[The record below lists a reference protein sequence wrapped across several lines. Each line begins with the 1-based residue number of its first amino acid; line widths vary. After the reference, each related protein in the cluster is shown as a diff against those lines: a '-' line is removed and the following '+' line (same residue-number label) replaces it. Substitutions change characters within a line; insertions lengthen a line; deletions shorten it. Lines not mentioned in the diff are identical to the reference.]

1 MTRFTMTLEPELYA
15 LLQSRAAYNRR
26 SISKEV
32 VFLLETA
39 LAAEIDGNVSIL
51 RTLMQAQ
58 GGVGSIPHP
67 TMPEPEHTAT
77 GALQPAS

>member
-1 MTRFTMTLEPELYA
+1 MTRFTMTLDPELYS
-15 LLQSRAAYNRR
+15 LLQSRANYNRR

-58 GGVGSIPHP
+58 GGVRSIPHP
-67 TMPEPEHTAT
+67 VALDPEHTAT
-77 GALQPAS
+77 V

>member
-1 MTRFTMTLEPELYA
+1 MTRFTMTLDPELYA
-15 LLQSRAAYNRR
+15 LLTSRANYNRR

-58 GGVGSIPHP
+58 GGISSIPHP
-67 TMPEPEHTAT
+67 TEPGLGHTAT
-77 GALQPAS
+77 GELPTAS